1 MYIKHQIIMPGIFSA
16 TQMLHPYA
24 LKWCFSINTCRF
36 HRVQHSPHCLRSDL
50 VFENKD
56 RHLHQRKA
64 ELFTVG
70 ESMVSWGPDLKSYLQ
85 DPPPTH
91 THTWMQAGGQR
102 RWVGTKPWV
111 LGSAASVSFRNN
123 IQGEREPGAGLI
135 FKVYSQL
142 VS

>member
-24 LKWCFSINTCRF
+24 LKWCFSINTCSF

-85 DPPPTH
+85 DPPPHTH
-91 THTWMQAGGQR
+91 THLDAGWRAEKVGRDQALGPGICCFCFIQIQHTGG
-102 RWVGTKPWV
+102 
-111 LGSAASVSFRNN
+111 
-123 IQGEREPGAGLI
+123 EGAWSWTHFQSL
-135 FKVYSQL
+135 
-142 VS
+142 